1 MPDIF
6 VPVDT
11 SEYSTYYRDLVAKGI
26 VNQFSINYVDKHRK
40 QLKKRYADIK
50 AFDKGFELSDA
61 DMKDFIAAGEKDSV
75 KYNEKQ
81 YETSKQV
88 LKMIMKGIIG
98 RDVYSDPSA
107 YTIIVNH
114 RNQMLDEAVKVLN
127 DDKRYN
133 ELLTKGNAEYE
144 RLAAKHK
151 AEKEA
156 KAAKAKK

>member
-1 MPDIF
+1 MPDVF

-26 VNQFSINYVDKHRK
+26 VSQFSINYVDKHRK
-40 QLKKRYADIK
+40 QLKKRYADIR
-50 AFDKGFELSDA
+50 AFDKEFELSDA
-61 DMKDFIAAGEKDSV
+61 DMKEFVAAGEKDSV
-75 KYNEKQ
+75 KYDAKQ

-114 RNQMLDEAVKVLN
+114 RNKMLDAALEVLN
-127 DDKRYN
+127 DDKRFE

-144 RLAAKHK
+144 KLAAKHK
-151 AEKEA
+151 AEKE
-156 KAAKAKK
+156 KAAKGKK